1 MNSKFTLPL
10 CKNFLVA
17 STLLVVTLGIPNVA
31 SAIDIKKTNYKVPQN
46 AIFVSP
52 DGKNSN
58 SGRSARSPITL
69 AKALKS
75 ARPGTTI
82 VLRGGT
88 YRTSSKVGKKLTLQ
102 AYPGEKP
109 WLKGSVVVEGW
120 VADGG
125 KWRED
130 GWKYG
135 FPRNMGRE
143 YIDPKHPLAGNRD
156 MVFVN
161 GQALK
166 QVGDRSQVSPGTFYV
181 DYRGNK
187 LYIGSNPRGKTV
199 EATAR
204 ETGLTIWNANGSTIR
219 GLGFAHY
226 ADKGIVLGA
235 ANVTLENNTFAWNGI
250 SGVTTY
256 QNPNSTMRGNTF
268 SYNGRTGL
276 GANYADRLLLENNI
290 ISHNNVENFAIT
302 WAAGGAKI
310 TRSDGVIV
318 RNNIIENNLSTG
330 LWLDLAVT
338 NAKVVHNIARHNKVI
353 GIFFE
358 ISHKA
363 IIASNLSHDNGIG
376 IMVSNASGAKV
387 YNNTMAGN
395 NRNLWIKDTRRLN
408 KDRKWLAKGVTGRTR
423 DNVVKNNLFGNT
435 AGGAFVEASNCDTK
449 ESSKAMIAAADS
461 NGYYRS
467 SPRAPKSVITWSLG
481 SGNCKVKYPSLAGL
495 KSATGF
501 ERRSLW
507 IDGAAVN
514 PFFVNAAR
522 EDYRLKK
529 GSPAI
534 NHGEPLPRD
543 VADAIGVRPGVRVN
557 LGAL

>member
-1 MNSKFTLPL
+1 MQSLFILPL
-10 CKNFLVA
+10 LVPQ
-17 STLLVVTLGIPNVA
+17 IA
-31 SAIDIKKTNYKVPQN
+31 SAIDIKKTNYKVPNN

-52 DGKNSN
+52 NGKDSN
-58 SGRSARSPITL
+58 SGKSPRSPMTL
-69 AKALKS
+69 AKALQS
-75 ARPGTTI
+75 ARPGSTI

-88 YRTSSKVGKKLTLQ
+88 YRTSAKVGKKLTLQ

-109 WLKGSVVVEGW
+109 WLKGSVVVKDW

-125 KWRED
+125 KWRKD
-130 GWKYG
+130 GWQHN

-143 YIDPKHPLAGNRD
+143 YINPKYPLAGNRD
-156 MVFVN
+156 MVYVN

-166 QVGDRSQVSPGTFYV
+166 QVGSREQVSPGKFYV
-181 DYRGNK
+181 DYGRNQ

-199 EATAR
+199 EATAL
-204 ETGLTIWNANGSTIR
+204 ESGLTIWNANGTNIL

-226 ADKGIVLGA
+226 ADNALALGA
-235 ANVTLENNTFAWNGI
+235 ANATLENNTFAWNGI
-250 SGVTTY
+250 YGVMTNG
-256 QNPNSTMRGNTF
+256 NPNNIIRGNTF
-268 SYNGRTGL
+268 SYNGRAGL
-276 GANYADRLLLENNI
+276 RASRAERLLLENNT
-290 ISHNNVENFAIT
+290 ISHNNIEQFAIT
-302 WAAGGAKI
+302 WDGAGAKI
-310 TRSDGVIV
+310 TESDGLVA
-318 RNNIIENNLSTG
+318 RRNIIEKNRSTG
-330 LWLDLAVT
+330 LWLDRAVT
-338 NAKVVHNIARHNKVI
+338 NAKVVHNIARHNDVI

-358 ISHKA
+358 MSHKA
-363 IIASNLSHDNGIG
+363 IIGSNVSHDNGIG
-376 IMVSNASGAKV
+376 IMVSNASNAKV

-395 NRNLWIKDTRRLN
+395 KRNLWIKDTRRVAE
-408 KDRKWLAKGVTGRTR
+408 RKWFAKGVTGRTR

-435 AGGAFVEASNCDTK
+435 AGGAFFEASNCDTK

-467 SPRAPKSVITWSLG
+467 SPRSPKSVISWSLG
-481 SGNCKVKYPSLAGL
+481 SGQCKVKYPTLAGL

-507 IDGAAVN
+507 IDGVAVN
-514 PFFVNAAR
+514 PFFVNPKR

-534 NHGEPLPRD
+534 GHGEPLPRD
-543 VADAIGVRPGVRVN
+543 VADAVGVRVGVWVN